1 MQAAIQ
7 TSPVSKTALW
17 AGRVMSALPILFL
30 IFDGVTHLMQIAPV
44 MDAFR
49 QLGYPTSLAV
59 EIGLIELVCVI
70 VYLIPST
77 SVLGAILLTGYLG
90 GAIVPH
96 VRIGDSL
103 FTQIFPIILG
113 LLLWGGL
120 YLRNDRLRAL
130 IPLRK

>member
-1 MQAAIQ
+1 
-7 TSPVSKTALW
+7 
-17 AGRVMSALPILFL
+17 
-30 IFDGVTHLMQIAPV
+30 
-44 MDAFR
+44 
-49 QLGYPTSLAV
+49 
-59 EIGLIELVCVI
+59 
-70 VYLIPST
+70 
-77 SVLGAILLTGYLG
+77 
-90 GAIVPH
+90 